1 MYTLAT
7 TRFTNNTWIENK
19 NWREKNDWKGC
30 IYGSPL
36 KIGDKIS
43 SDSIVFILEMNNDE
57 NKIKGIGLIKK
68 TLFADKYYKIYSD
81 MNYNRYIY
89 KSLYRIDVEELNEYE
104 KSIIDIFNILLFK
117 GLRNVKRYQGITA
130 IPKWIADNKHMD
142 FIKFFRELF
151 ISKFKSKEGSVA
163 KRAPLQC

>member
-7 TRFTNNTWIENK
+7 TRFTNNTWNENK
-19 NWREKNDWKGC
+19 KWREKNNWKGC

-36 KIGDKIS
+36 KIGEKIS
-43 SDSIVFILEMNNDE
+43 SDSIIFVLEMNNDE

-81 MNYNRYIY
+81 GNYNRYVY
-89 KSLYRIDVEELNEYE
+89 KSLYRIDVDELDDYE

-130 IPKWIADNKHMD
+130 IPQWIKNNKHMD

-151 ISKFKSKEGSVA
+151 ISKFTIK
-163 KRAPLQC
+163 

>member
-7 TRFTNNTWIENK
+7 TRFTNNTWNENK
-19 NWREKNDWKGC
+19 KWREKNNWKGC

-36 KIGDKIS
+36 KIGEKIS
-43 SDSIVFILEMNNDE
+43 SESIIFVLEMNNDE

-81 MNYNRYIY
+81 GNYNRYVY
-89 KSLYRIDVEELNEYE
+89 KSLYRIDVDELDDYE

-130 IPKWIADNKHMD
+130 IPQWIKNNKHMD

-151 ISKFKSKEGSVA
+151 ISKFTIK
-163 KRAPLQC
+163 

>member
-7 TRFTNNTWIENK
+7 TRFTNNTWNENK
-19 NWREKNDWKGC
+19 KWREKNNWKGC

-36 KIGDKIS
+36 KIGEKIS
-43 SDSIVFILEMNNDE
+43 SESIIFVLEMNNDE

-81 MNYNRYIY
+81 GNYNRYVY
-89 KSLYRIDVEELNEYE
+89 KSLYRIDVDELDDYE

-130 IPKWIADNKHMD
+130 IPQWIENNKHMD

-151 ISKFKSKEGSVA
+151 ISKFTIK
-163 KRAPLQC
+163 

>member
-7 TRFTNNTWIENK
+7 TRFTNNTWNENK
-19 NWREKNDWKGC
+19 NWREKNNWKGC

-36 KIGDKIS
+36 KIGGKILS
-43 SDSIVFILEMNNDE
+43 ESIVFVLEMNNDE
-57 NKIKGIGLIKK
+57 NKIKGIGLIKNILA
-68 TLFADKYYKIYSD
+68 TDKYYKIYSV
-81 MNYNRYIY
+81 MNYNRYVY
-89 KSLYRIDVEELNEYE
+89 KSLYRIDVDSLNDYE

-130 IPKWIADNKHMD
+130 VPKWIADNKHMD

-151 ISKFKSKEGSVA
+151 ISKFTSSISKV
-163 KRAPLQC
+163 